1 MAKQLSA
8 EEISIFRDCFNEY
21 DTDKGGNI
29 TVEEFARVM
38 RKTNPNV
45 SDEEV
50 SKIISEV
57 DLDGDGTINFDEF
70 ITMMTGQPYKS
81 PELAAAAGEST
92 EPAADGTQASIV
104 GSVAAF
110 RGVSNVS
117 ALLKRQRETNKIFKD
132 AWLEI
137 DPTLKGSLS
146 PGEVEQV
153 ATQAGLTVTADDVEG
168 MIDPTNGEGKITYE
182 KFLEFVKRQEVD
194 DIVSGYE

>member
-1 MAKQLSA
+1 M
-8 EEISIFRDCFNEY
+8 
-21 DTDKGGNI
+21 
-29 TVEEFARVM
+29 M
-38 RKTNPNV
+38 RKTNPSV

-57 DLDGDGTINFDEF
+57 DLDGDGTINFDGKWPDLTLLCLRQTDNAPGRAEF

-81 PELAAAAGEST
+81 PEPAAAAGES
-92 EPAADGTQASIV
+92 AAAGTDGTQASIV

-117 ALLKRQRETNKIFKD
+117 ALLKRQRETNKVFKD

-153 ATQAGLTVTADDVEG
+153 AAKAGLAVTTDDVEG
-168 MIDPTNGEGKITYE
+168 MVDPASGDGKITCE
-182 KFLEFVKRQEVD
+182 HSTMSNFFFVP
-194 DIVSGYE
+194 